1 MSPRPRPSVW
11 GKTDQG
17 SRVFRAPGCGESGH
31 PLQLSQRAFRKGHR
45 FIGEVASVMEQNPEV
60 LLQRILMVL
69 PELNL
74 GMRSEF

>member
-1 MSPRPRPSVW
+1 MATPCSSPREPLER
-11 GKTDQG
+11 GTD
-17 SRVFRAPGCGESGH
+17 
-31 PLQLSQRAFRKGHR
+31 